1 MAMAGDLAGS
11 AGLAA
16 AVGTGVGCGARDTVS
31 AGTVSAGAAEGTAE
45 LLAEAESSS
54 TGSGRPWDGVAAWA
68 GVVYFDRG
76 GTGLRVAKT
85 CKSCNCF

>member
-1 MAMAGDLAGS
+1 
-11 AGLAA
+11 
-16 AVGTGVGCGARDTVS
+16 VP

-85 CKSCNCF
+85 CKSYNCF